1 MSGEG
6 GARKGTGGALLY
18 THDNGGETGEKSNVT
33 SRPQKTAKP
42 TVTAQQESAV
52 IPHYLQVKRQQD
64 EVNETGKRSQKTT
77 ETTQQETTQ
86 QNSKTWK
93 QLKYR
98 KKINTSKKTHTA
110 KCQDQVIVFATRK
123 HAHNSI
129 MVNKNVLSRPNKHGQ
144 NDSKQQQQK
153 KSNTILSET
162 K

>member
-1 MSGEG
+1 MGKAGHGRAQGGHCCTRMTTEG
-6 GARKGTGGALLY
+6 KQ
-18 THDNGGETGEKSNVT
+18 EQKSNAT

-110 KCQDQVIVFATRK
+110 KC
-123 HAHNSI
+123 
-129 MVNKNVLSRPNKHGQ
+129 
-144 NDSKQQQQK
+144 
-153 KSNTILSET
+153 
-162 K
+162 